1 MTKRLLCTTL
11 GEESS
16 GTQKL
21 SELSPSEAMGHRA
34 SKDSNQ
40 ARDRTLRCSLMYP
53 DRSKAIEKAA
63 SQDIN
68 RAVAYLKE
76 AEVEI

>member
-1 MTKRLLCTTL
+1 
-11 GEESS
+11 
-16 GTQKL
+16 
-21 SELSPSEAMGHRA
+21 
-34 SKDSNQ
+34 
-40 ARDRTLRCSLMYP
+40 MYP

>member
-1 MTKRLLCTTL
+1 M
-11 GEESS
+11 
-16 GTQKL
+16 
-21 SELSPSEAMGHRA
+21 SEVPPSEVMGHSRV
-34 SKDSNQ
+34 SKDSNK

-53 DRSKAIEKAA
+53 DRLRAIEKAA
-63 SQDIN
+63 SRDIN